1 MVSLRTSIVAHI
13 LFCQTADNTMQRGNF
28 ATKMCEIVTKFLVS
42 RAKLLLD
49 IFWLLS
55 SPDRDNEIILI
66 NQTEL
71 EPSFLVGV

>member
-1 MVSLRTSIVAHI
+1 
-13 LFCQTADNTMQRGNF
+13 MQRGNF

-66 NQTEL
+66 NQT
-71 EPSFLVGV
+71 